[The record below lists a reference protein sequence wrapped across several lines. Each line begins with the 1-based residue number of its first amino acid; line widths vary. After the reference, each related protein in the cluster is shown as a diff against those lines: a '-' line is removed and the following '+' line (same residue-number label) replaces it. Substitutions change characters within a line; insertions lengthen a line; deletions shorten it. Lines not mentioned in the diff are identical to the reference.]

1 MCVFFSVVFSFKQKT
16 AYEMRIIDWSSDV
29 CSSDLEIRHVTRRRP
44 GLLTTDD
51 VVVAV
56 ANGARPHARKVGPG
70 LRFGETLAE
79 PQIAAQDRIEK
90 ALLQCSRAETTQDR
104 PDHRQADQ
112 AEHWRVGDSTF
123 DIEDVLLTRSPAGAA
138 ERDRKSTRLN

>member
-90 ALLQCSRAETTQDR
+90 ALLPCSRAETTQDR
-104 PDHRQADQ
+104 PDHRQGAQ
-112 AEHWRVGDSTF
+112 ANLWRVGDSPF
-123 DIEDVLLTRSPAGAA
+123 DIADVLTNPSPPGPPPQN
-138 ERDRKSTRLN
+138 RQSDR